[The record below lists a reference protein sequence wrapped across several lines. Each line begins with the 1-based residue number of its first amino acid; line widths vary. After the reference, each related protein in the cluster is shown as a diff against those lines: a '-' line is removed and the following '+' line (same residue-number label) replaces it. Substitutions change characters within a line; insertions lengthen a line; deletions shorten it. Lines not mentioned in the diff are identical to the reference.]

1 MQRIVEMKIR
11 VIIPVST
18 EKWTNAVADAA
29 KRSLRPDTEFEII
42 HLQHGPEAIQSE
54 YNEARAAGHV
64 LPLAQGAGDAGCR
77 AVIIWCFS
85 DPGLAA
91 AREITRLPVLG
102 IGETSQVFALM
113 AADRIGII
121 TTLDHSV
128 NRIKRKIAARGLTT
142 RIPIVR
148 PLNIPVLE
156 YDDDEK
162 VSAGILETARLMMEK
177 DRVEALI
184 LGCGALV
191 GMRERLEERFALP
204 VIEPGPLTLKQAE
217 VMADL
222 GLRHSKRSFM
232 EPLPVVEH

>member
-1 MQRIVEMKIR
+1 MKIR
-11 VIIPVST
+11 IIIPVST
-18 EKWTNAVADAA
+18 EKWTDAVADTA
-29 KRSLRPDTEFEII
+29 KRSLRPDTEIEII
-42 HLQHGPEAIQSE
+42 CLQHGPEAIQSE
-54 YNEARAAGHV
+54 YNETRAAGHV
-64 LPLAQGAGDAGCR
+64 LPLAQGAEGAGCQ

-113 AADRIGII
+113 TADRIGVI

-142 RIPIVR
+142 RIPVVR

-162 VSAGILETARLMMEK
+162 VSVRILDIARLMVEK

-191 GMRERLEERFALP
+191 GIREKLEEAVALP

-217 VMADL
+217 IMVDL
-222 GLRHSKRSFM
+222 ELCHSKRSFM
-232 EPLPVVEH
+232 EPLPVIEH